1 MELGLFTCG
10 YQYTNIEAAFADAAA
25 FGYDFIEL
33 WGGRPHAWAPDM
45 DTERI
50 ACLRELSARYAVP
63 IRVYTP
69 EHNGYPYNY
78 MLGNEA
84 QWEDC
89 MRYLTR
95 SMETASRLGASRTL
109 ISVGHGG
116 HTADRPQRLVRLL
129 RSLRRL
135 AAEARQAGQIILLEP
150 LSQFESNTCT
160 TAAELADVL
169 AELNDPNVL
178 PMCDMVASF
187 VQGDPAE
194 DLYRLTGGTMAHLH
208 IADSDGRS
216 EAHILP
222 GDGGLPLQDQLR
234 VLRRA
239 GYDGT
244 ATIELVSMYMDAPT
258 YYAKCAIE
266 RTRALL

>member
-10 YQYTNIEAAFADAAA
+10 YQYTSIESAFIDAAA

-45 DTERI
+45 DAGRV
-50 ACLRELSARYAVP
+50 AQLRELSARYAVP

-78 MLGNEA
+78 MLGDE
-84 QWEDC
+84 
-89 MRYLTR
+89 
-95 SMETASRLGASRTL
+95 
-109 ISVGHGG
+109 G
-116 HTADRPQRLVRLL
+116 HTEPAQRRARLL

-135 AAEARQAGQIILLEP
+135 ASEARQAGQVILLEP

-160 TAAELADVL
+160 TAAELAEVL
-169 AELNDPNVL
+169 AELNDPCVL
-178 PMCDMVASF
+178 PMCDVVASF
-187 VQGDPAE
+187 VQGETAE
-194 DLYRLTGGTMAHLH
+194 TLYQLTGGTMAHLH

-216 EAHILP
+216 ENHLLP
-222 GDGGLPLQDQLR
+222 GDGVLPLREQLQA
-234 VLRRA
+234 LRRA
-239 GYDGT
+239 GYDGA
-244 ATIELVSMYMDAPT
+244 ATIELVSMYTDDPT

-266 RTRALL
+266 RVRELL

>member
-10 YQYTNIEAAFADAAA
+10 YQYTNIESAFIDAAA

-45 DTERI
+45 DAGRV
-50 ACLRELSARYAVP
+50 AQLQELSARYAVP

-78 MLGNEA
+78 MLGDER

-89 MRYLTR
+89 MRYLAR
-95 SMETASRLGASRTL
+95 SMEVSSRLGASRTL

-116 HTADRPQRLVRLL
+116 HAEPAQRRARLL

-135 AAEARQAGQIILLEP
+135 ASEARQTGQIILLEP

-160 TAAELADVL
+160 TAAELAEVL
-169 AELNDPNVL
+169 AELNDPCVL
-178 PMCDMVASF
+178 PMCDVVASF
-187 VQGDPAE
+187 VQGETAE
-194 DLYRLTGGTMAHLH
+194 TLYRLTGGAMAHLH

-216 EAHILP
+216 ENHLLL
-222 GDGGLPLQDQLR
+222 GDGVLPLREQLQA
-234 VLRRA
+234 LRQA
-239 GYDGT
+239 GYDGA
-244 ATIELVSMYMDAPT
+244 ATIELVSMYTDDPT
-258 YYAKCAIE
+258 HYAKCAIE
-266 RTRALL
+266 RVRELL

>member
-10 YQYTNIEAAFADAAA
+10 YQYTDIEAAFADAAA

-45 DTERI
+45 DAGRI
-50 ACLRELSARYAVP
+50 AHLRELAVRYGTP

-78 MLGNEA
+78 MLGDET
-84 QWEDC
+84 QWADC
-89 MRYLTR
+89 MQYLAR

-116 HTADRPQRLVRLL
+116 HTDHSLRRTRLL

-160 TAAELADVL
+160 TAAELAAVL
-169 AELNDPNVL
+169 AELNDPHVL
-178 PMCDMVASF
+178 PMCDMVASY
-187 VQGDPAE
+187 VQGETAAE
-194 DLYRLTGGTMAHLH
+194 LYRLTGGAMAHLH

-222 GDGGLPLQDQLR
+222 GDGMLPLRRELQALR
-234 VLRRA
+234 QA

-244 ATIELVSMYMDAPT
+244 ATIELVSMYTDAPT
-258 YYAKCAIE
+258 HYAKCAIE
-266 RTRALL
+266 RTKELL

>member
-10 YQYTNIEAAFADAAA
+10 YQYTNIESAFIDAAA

-45 DTERI
+45 DAGRV
-50 ACLRELSARYAVP
+50 AQLQELSARYAVP

-78 MLGNEA
+78 MLGGER

-89 MRYLTR
+89 MRYLAR
-95 SMETASRLGASRTL
+95 SMEVSSRLGASRTL

-116 HTADRPQRLVRLL
+116 HTEPAQRRARLL

-135 AAEARQAGQIILLEP
+135 ASEARQAGQVILLEP

-160 TAAELADVL
+160 TAAELA
-169 AELNDPNVL
+169 
-178 PMCDMVASF
+178 
-187 VQGDPAE
+187 
-194 DLYRLTGGTMAHLH
+194 
-208 IADSDGRS
+208 
-216 EAHILP
+216 
-222 GDGGLPLQDQLR
+222 
-234 VLRRA
+234 
-239 GYDGT
+239 
-244 ATIELVSMYMDAPT
+244 
-258 YYAKCAIE
+258 
-266 RTRALL
+266 

>member
-10 YQYTNIEAAFADAAA
+10 YQYTNIESAFIDAAA

-45 DTERI
+45 DAGRV
-50 ACLRELSARYAVP
+50 AQLQELSARYAVP

-78 MLGNEA
+78 MLGDEG

-89 MRYLTR
+89 MRYLAR
-95 SMETASRLGASRTL
+95 SMEVSSRLGASRTL

-116 HTADRPQRLVRLL
+116 HTEPAQRRARLL

-135 AAEARQAGQIILLEP
+135 ASEARQAGQVILLEP

-160 TAAELADVL
+160 TAVELAEVL
-169 AELNDPNVL
+169 AELNDPCVL
-178 PMCDMVASF
+178 PMCDVVASF
-187 VQGDPAE
+187 VQGETAE
-194 DLYRLTGGTMAHLH
+194 TLYQLTGGTMAHLH

-216 EAHILP
+216 ENHLLP
-222 GDGGLPLQDQLR
+222 GDGVLPLREQLQA
-234 VLRRA
+234 LRQA
-239 GYDGT
+239 GYDG
-244 ATIELVSMYMDAPT
+244 AAAIELVSMYTDDPT
-258 YYAKCAIE
+258 HYAKCAIE
-266 RTRALL
+266 RVRELL